1 MDAYDGS
8 ITLYAWDT
16 EDPVLQTWQKVFP
29 ATLQPMSDM
38 DDELLAH
45 VRYPSDMFKVQRAI
59 LGSFHVTDPGSF
71 YSSDDQW
78 VTPNDPTQETS
89 LQPPYYLTM
98 QVPGSDE
105 PAFTLYST
113 FIPKASEGSSRNV
126 LTGYLTANS
135 DAGPDYG
142 KLTLL
147 TLPKDDTIPAP
158 GQVEN
163 DFTTD
168 AQVSEALLGLA
179 GNGAN
184 EVVLG
189 NLLTLPVGG
198 GLLYVQPVY
207 VQSTSGTILP
217 LLRKV
222 AVSFGD
228 SIAFEDTL
236 DAALD
241 KLFGGDSGA
250 DAGDTDIPDDEGT
263 PPDDGTQTP
272 PDDGTTP
279 PDDGTTDNAALRQA
293 LADYQDALADRQA
306 AYAANDLV
314 AAAEADQRM
323 QDAIERAIA
332 AAG

>member
-1 MDAYDGS
+1 M
-8 ITLYAWDT
+8 
-16 EDPVLQTWQKVFP
+16 
-29 ATLQPMSDM
+29 
-38 DDELLAH
+38 
-45 VRYPSDMFKVQRAI
+45 
-59 LGSFHVTDPGSF
+59 
-71 YSSDDQW
+71 
-78 VTPNDPTQETS
+78 
-89 LQPPYYLTM
+89 
-98 QVPGSDE
+98 
-105 PAFTLYST
+105 
-113 FIPKASEGSSRNV
+113 

-135 DAGPDYG
+135 DPGPDYG

-168 AQVSEALLGLA
+168 TQVSSALLQLA

-184 EVVLG
+184 QVVLG

-222 AVSFGD
+222 LVSFGD

-250 DAGDTDIPDDEGT
+250 DAGDTGVPDE
-263 PPDDGTQTP
+263 
-272 PDDGTTP
+272 GTTP
-279 PDDGTTDNAALRQA
+279 PDEGTTPPDEGTTPPDTGNSALQQA
-293 LADYQDALADRQA
+293 LADYQQALADRTA
-306 AYAANDLV
+306 AYAAGDPGRCRRGGPEDGGGRPAGDRRFRV
-314 AAAEADQRM
+314 ANPGTVLGFLFVTRGGAAR
-323 QDAIERAIA
+323 
-332 AAG
+332 